1 MLTTGSE
8 HFLREQF
15 VCLCVARRQAEAD
28 RLEATIKKILEVLGY
43 GE

>member
-1 MLTTGSE
+1 MGSE

-15 VCLCVARRQAEAD
+15 ADAD
-28 RLEATIKKILEVLGY
+28 RLEATIKRSLEVLDY